1 MEGKMGNL
9 NEGIVGKTVASFVGI
24 WYVFCWLVIRIWGEG
39 GIRLFNYF
47 MHGIDMLKIAKTNFS
62 LGNDIVGL
70 VVVLILG
77 YIGGWLFAKLYNYFA
92 KN

>member
-1 MEGKMGNL
+1 MEKL
-9 NEGIVGKTVASFVGI
+9 NESVVAKTLASFFGI
-24 WYVFCWLVIRIWGEG
+24 WYVFCWLVIRVFGES

-47 MHGIDMLKIAKTNFS
+47 MHGIDLMKIAKTSFS

-77 YIGGWLFAKLYNYFA
+77 YVGGWLFAKLYNYFA
-92 KN
+92 RN